1 MLCNSSSRL
10 AKLFKV
16 RDSIL
21 SIASVE
27 LQKEPC
33 VKTNFQ
39 GLVAHPNIVVS
50 LPSGP
55 SGGAHPIIYYFEDE
69 VRKGKVFRA
78 GETIQMG
85 WLMLMLKATD
95 TVELEVWEPRF
106 GEIPIVWER
115 GASKTYRQLI
125 VQKSV
130 AEQLDVEPLFPSL
143 RQSGVI
149 SPDFLEAKN
158 FQMFRETPNGT
169 DSGWL
174 FTTEENTSSDGRLAS
189 LFEIA
194 SKRPEVIPFLALP
207 ASSSA
212 TLKDGYV
219 KVTHGNDEVSS
230 DSSELLRRL
239 PASDLIGAT

>member
-1 MLCNSSSRL
+1 M
-10 AKLFKV
+10 
-16 RDSIL
+16 
-21 SIASVE
+21 
-27 LQKEPC
+27 
-33 VKTNFQ
+33 KTNFRR
-39 GLVAHPNIVVS
+39 LAAHPNIIVS

-55 SGGAHPIIYYFEDE
+55 EFGAGPILSYFEDA
-69 VRKGKVFRA
+69 VRQGTVFRA
-78 GETIQMG
+78 GETVQMG
-85 WLMLMLKATD
+85 WMILMLKSTETGD
-95 TVELEVWEPRF
+95 LDVWEPQF
-106 GEIPIVWER
+106 GEVPIVWER

-130 AEQLDVEPLFPSL
+130 AEQLSIEPLFPSL
-143 RQSGVI
+143 WQSGVI
-149 SPDFLEAKN
+149 SSDFIGAKN
-158 FQMFRETPNGT
+158 FQMFRKSPNGT

-207 ASSSA
+207 ASSSVM
-212 TLKDGYV
+212 LKDGHV

>member
-1 MLCNSSSRL
+1 
-10 AKLFKV
+10 
-16 RDSIL
+16 
-21 SIASVE
+21 
-27 LQKEPC
+27 

-39 GLVAHPNIVVS
+39 GLLAHPNIVVS

-55 SGGAHPIIYYFEDE
+55 AFGAQPILSYFEDA
-69 VRKGKVFRA
+69 VKQGTVFKA
-78 GETIQMG
+78 GETVQMG
-85 WLMLMLKATD
+85 WMLLMLKSTETGD
-95 TVELEVWEPRF
+95 LDVWEPRF

-125 VQKSV
+125 VQKNV
-130 AEQLDVEPLFPSL
+130 AEQLHVEPLFPLL

-149 SPDFLEAKN
+149 SPDFMAAKN
-158 FQMFRETPNGT
+158 FQMFREAPNGTGT

-174 FTTEENTSSDGRLAS
+174 FTTEQNTSSDGRLAS

-194 SKRPEVIPFLALP
+194 SERPEVIPFLALP

-212 TLKDGYV
+212 VLKDGHV
-219 KVTHGNDEVSS
+219 KITHGNDEVTS

-239 PASDLIGAT
+239 PAINLIASN

>member
-1 MLCNSSSRL
+1 MIVVSMPSGPEFGAS
-10 AKLFKV
+10 
-16 RDSIL
+16 SIL
-21 SIASVE
+21 S
-27 LQKEPC
+27 
-33 VKTNFQ
+33 F
-39 GLVAHPNIVVS
+39 
-50 LPSGP
+50 
-55 SGGAHPIIYYFEDE
+55 FEEE
-69 VRKGKVFRA
+69 VQRGTVFKA
-78 GETIQMG
+78 GQTVQIG
-85 WLMLMLKATD
+85 WMLLMLKSTETGD
-95 TVELEVWEPRF
+95 LDVWEPRF

-130 AEQLDVEPLFPSL
+130 AEQLGVELSFPSL

-149 SPDFLEAKN
+149 SPDFMGVNN

-174 FTTEENTSSDGRLAS
+174 FTTEQNASSDGRLAS

-212 TLKDGYV
+212 VLKDGHV